1 MAAEQKELGN
11 AEFKAGNYEK
21 AISFF
26 TKSIELG
33 GDHVLYSNRSACYAG
48 LGKWDEALKDAESC
62 IEKSPT
68 WAKVRPSA
76 APITARRRARLLRL
90 TLEESPRAH
99 AARWGH
105 ASRSRAAYLPLTARL
120 LRLPLE
126 APANPRALEVGRAA
140 SRPAPGPCL
149 QGARR
154 SPELTPAR
162 PHACA
167 ALKPKPNPQP
177 KPNPN
182 AQGFGRKGAALH
194 GQGRF
199 DKAIAAYE
207 EGLKI

>member
-68 WAKVRPSA
+68 WAKVRPAA

-99 AARWGH
+99 AARCGL
-105 ASRSRAAYLPLTARL
+105 S
-120 LRLPLE
+120 LE

-149 QGARR
+149 
-154 SPELTPAR
+154 
-162 PHACA
+162 
-167 ALKPKPNPQP
+167 
-177 KPNPN
+177 
-182 AQGFGRKGAALH
+182 
-194 GQGRF
+194 
-199 DKAIAAYE
+199 
-207 EGLKI
+207 